1 MRGEFS
7 CVAIVADSV
16 TTSGVESKIGDRW
29 EPCRSNRVRIILPT
43 FQMLVQDAVALAS
56 SSFQG
61 GAVFNSYVAALIGN
75 ETGFLQ
81 DASGDGKAG
90 TAGTPHHRKRLL
102 PHCSIVT

>member
-16 TTSGVESKIGDRW
+16 TTSGVESKIGDDW
-29 EPCRSNRVRIILPT
+29 EPSRSTRVRIILPT

-56 SSFQG
+56 SIFQA
-61 GAVFNSYVAALIGN
+61 GAVFNFYVAALIGN

-81 DASGDGKAG
+81 DARGDGDPDAPC
-90 TAGTPHHRKRLL
+90 THPHPKKFLRH
-102 PHCSIVT
+102 T

>member
-16 TTSGVESKIGDRW
+16 TTSGVESKIGDDW
-29 EPCRSNRVRIILPT
+29 EPSRSNRVRIILPT
-43 FQMLVQDAVALAS
+43 FQMLVQDAVALAG

-61 GAVFNSYVAALIGN
+61 GAVFNSFVAALIGN

-81 DASGDGKAG
+81 DASGDGDACAAR
-90 TAGTPHHRKRLL
+90 TQHHRNRLL
-102 PHCSIVT
+102 SHGTI